1 MSPFNLRFEGRWA
14 FRLALSAGYRRVMGA
29 KYIRDGFHHVIPA
42 QVGEGY
48 KPPDNS
54 MRKGL
59 AMVRVWGVLDV
70 ILQDLTPRCL
80 LWRQSVERLL
90 AGTGPLN

>member
-1 MSPFNLRFEGRWA
+1 MSPFNLRFEGSWA

-42 QVGEGY
+42 QVGQGY

-70 ILQDLTPRCL
+70 ILQDLTPDVCYGASL
-80 LWRQSVERLL
+80 SNAYLPEPVL
-90 AGTGPLN
+90 

>member
-1 MSPFNLRFEGRWA
+1 
-14 FRLALSAGYRRVMGA
+14 MGA

-42 QVGEGY
+42 QVGQRY
-48 KPPDNS
+48 KPSDNS

-70 ILQDLTPRCL
+70 ILQDLTPDVCYGVSL
-80 LWRQSVERLL
+80 SNAYLPEPVL
-90 AGTGPLN
+90 